1 MQPILIVE
9 DDARFRTTV
18 RSILED
24 EGWPVETAA
33 DGQQAAEAFAR
44 GRPSL
49 LVLDWGLQETDAEAV
64 ARALRADH
72 GPDVPI
78 LLVTAD
84 GRAAQKAA
92 RVGAYAYM
100 HKPFEMSELIEL
112 VRRALEAAG
121 QD

>member
-24 EGWPVETAA
+24 EGWAVETAA

-112 VRRALEAAG
+112 VRQALDAAG